1 MENKK
6 ALKGGWFAGFTVASV
21 WFGTHVGAGFA
32 TGNQVVGYFVKYGWT
47 AAIYPLLAM
56 GILAVVMYIMMKF
69 ANLNGFDNYKDTYRA
84 LYPKPWMEIFFE
96 IFYIII
102 ILAAVAACVDGAG
115 GIVKSLIS
123 LPSVVCNLAVVAL
136 LILLSIF
143 GVKLIISASTVLS
156 TAILIVTAIL
166 VITGLAVPVD
176 PVVQGLAAENSVYAA
191 IPVLGDV
198 VSHNGLEA
206 AWRGILVYAAFQCVS
221 VPGMISASVEL
232 NEKGVKRAS
241 ILGWLMNGGALAASG
256 IMLVKWYPILC
267 AISKNGVDTV
277 SSLVARHI
285 SDVMKLPNQSVV
297 TIMGSA
303 YTWLFVVYTILL
315 FCAFVSTSVTLVFSM
330 IQRFQG
336 HCFPSA
342 IKSEKVRSVVVG
354 AVVIGLCYAVSLL
367 GLSTIIS
374 KIYGYDGYYALVV
387 VVLPAFI
394 WGIPKIR
401 KLSAAKKA
409 E

>member
-1 MENKK
+1 MENNK
-6 ALKGGWFAGFTVASV
+6 ALKGSLAAGFSVASV

-32 TGNQVVGYFVKYGWT
+32 TGNQVVSYFVQYGWT
-47 AAIYPLLAM
+47 AAIYPLIAM
-56 GILAVVMYIMMKF
+56 GILAVVMYIMMTF
-69 ANLNGFDNYKDTYRA
+69 AKLNGFDNYKDTYCA
-84 LYPKPWMEIFFE
+84 LYPKPWMEVFFE
-96 IFYIII
+96 IFYIVI

-115 GIVKSLIS
+115 GIVMGFLH
-123 LPSVVCNLAVVAL
+123 LPEVICNLIIIAV

-143 GVKLIISASTVLS
+143 GVKLIIRASTVLS

-166 VITGLAVPVD
+166 VIAGLVVPVD
-176 PVVQGLAAENSVYAA
+176 GVIESLQAENSA
-191 IPVLGDV
+191 ITIAPLADV
-198 VSHNGLEA
+198 VNHNGLKA
-206 AWRGILVYAAFQCVS
+206 AWLGILVYAAFQCVS

-232 NEKGVKRAS
+232 NEKGIKKAS

-267 AISKNGVDTV
+267 AIKEAGVNTV
-277 SSLVARHI
+277 SSLVARGI
-285 SDVMKLPNQSVV
+285 ADVMKLPNQSVV
-297 TIMGSA
+297 TIMGSG

-315 FCAFVSTSVTLVFSM
+315 FCAFISTSVTLVFSM

-336 HCFPSA
+336 KCFPSA
-342 IKSEKVRSVVVG
+342 IKSEKVRSAIVG
-354 AVVIGLCYAVSLL
+354 AIVIALCYAVSLL

-401 KLSAAKKA
+401 KLKA
-409 E
+409 EKKEVA